1 MPGRAY
7 AVVLGHGVVAR
18 IVQVVGPLVD
28 VVGPRLGPFPIF
40 DVRFSIKEKPDT
52 ASIPDDPGA
61 RAVLTFGLLEHVEKD
76 TLTNIL
82 KYLRRMEEEWQVV
95 FCVALARHE
104 NKKTIAFSNREF
116 ALWAAENEDLL

>member
-1 MPGRAY
+1 VSFIRFQESLPPIK
-7 AVVLGHGVVAR
+7 AVIEQPDVA
-18 IVQVVGPLVD
+18 IVPH
-28 VVGPRLGPFPIF
+28 
-40 DVRFSIKEKPDT
+40 
-52 ASIPDDPGA
+52 DPGA
-61 RAVLTFGLLEHVEKD
+61 RAVMTFGLLEHVEKD

-104 NKKTIAFSNREF
+104 RKKEIAFANREF